1 MISLIKNELIKLF
14 SKRWI
19 FISLLIIFLLIF
31 VTSYYEGSKK
41 EEKEKY
47 TYQANLNSDL
57 STIENNKNNIEMLT
71 YENIQNFI
79 DKNFGRESWQWYV
92 LTYGREEV
100 REPLYNYIYM
110 ESCNQYIEE
119 QKDNL
124 EYYKI
129 DPNEL
134 KENIDKDSAKEELD
148 NLVKK
153 FKTED
158 WKTIAKWLISL
169 YQEDLLKL
177 EEEKSQY
184 TESDYKSSKESIED
198 NIKRLEIRLEK
209 NINFGNNYLND
220 ALDRIFG
227 AKYDLEEIKEKEKK
241 YGNSYQYDIDRQKA
255 IENLAKGNYII
266 EAHYDI
272 EKENTVR
279 DRVSNIFNT
288 HQIYI
293 IIILILVTAS
303 IMSDEFIKNTITPLL
318 IRPYSR
324 TKIFLAKLLTCFIIL
339 LFLSILIPI
348 MVLVSNVIL
357 FGINTLEIPMVMY
370 NFITNNLIEMNM
382 FEYLFIHF
390 IAKLPMFVGVIL
402 IGFACG
408 TVFKS
413 SLISATI
420 SAITYLMYAFVIKI
434 SSDTI
439 KLTSLLFTTNW
450 DFSNYLFGK
459 LSEYP
464 VLNFKFSLTICLIYM
479 IIIIFPAYIIFKY
492 RDIKN
497 N

>member
-41 EEKEKY
+41 EEKEEY

-148 NLVKK
+148 NLVKR

-184 TESDYKSSKESIED
+184 TESDYK
-198 NIKRLEIRLEK
+198 
-209 NINFGNNYLND
+209 
-220 ALDRIFG
+220 
-227 AKYDLEEIKEKEKK
+227 
-241 YGNSYQYDIDRQKA
+241 
-255 IENLAKGNYII
+255 
-266 EAHYDI
+266 
-272 EKENTVR
+272 
-279 DRVSNIFNT
+279 
-288 HQIYI
+288 
-293 IIILILVTAS
+293 
-303 IMSDEFIKNTITPLL
+303 
-318 IRPYSR
+318 
-324 TKIFLAKLLTCFIIL
+324 
-339 LFLSILIPI
+339 
-348 MVLVSNVIL
+348 
-357 FGINTLEIPMVMY
+357 
-370 NFITNNLIEMNM
+370 
-382 FEYLFIHF
+382 
-390 IAKLPMFVGVIL
+390 
-402 IGFACG
+402 
-408 TVFKS
+408 
-413 SLISATI
+413 
-420 SAITYLMYAFVIKI
+420 
-434 SSDTI
+434 
-439 KLTSLLFTTNW
+439 
-450 DFSNYLFGK
+450 
-459 LSEYP
+459 
-464 VLNFKFSLTICLIYM
+464 
-479 IIIIFPAYIIFKY
+479 
-492 RDIKN
+492 
-497 N
+497 